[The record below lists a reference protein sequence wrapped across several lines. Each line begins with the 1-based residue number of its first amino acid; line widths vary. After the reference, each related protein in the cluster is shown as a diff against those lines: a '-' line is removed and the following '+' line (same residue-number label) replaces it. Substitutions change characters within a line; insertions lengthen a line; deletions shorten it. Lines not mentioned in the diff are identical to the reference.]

1 MNILFTVLLTI
12 ISIVLI
18 VVVLMQP
25 SKTNGLNGLVGG
37 SSETFYS
44 KNKTKTSE
52 ALLSRITVVCAILFA
67 ILILAQ
73 NIMAK

>member
-12 ISIVLI
+12 ISLVLI